1 MMKPDPLPG
10 RSTTESEA
18 SLVVTGGRVVTSRGV
33 ATGDLVIEQG
43 RIVGVF
49 NPAVDRLGTV
59 VDADD
64 AWVCPAFIDLQI
76 NGGFGC
82 DFTTDPET
90 IWEVG
95 ALLPATGVAAFLPTI
110 VTSSEETIQTAREV
124 IASGPPDGYVGA
136 VPLGLHLEGPFLADS
151 QRGAHDQRGLRVPNA
166 DVIEE
171 WSPANHVVL
180 VTLAAE
186 LSGADALVESLS
198 RRGVVVALGHS
209 NATYEQAVD
218 AIERGARFGTH
229 LFNAMSG
236 FHHREPGLVGALL
249 TAPDVTVGVIV
260 DGAHL
265 HPGAVE
271 LAWNAKKPHGL
282 VLVSD
287 AMAAM
292 GMGHGSFDLGSVRVT
307 VDGTGPRTVVGN
319 LAGSTL
325 TLDQAVRNFVSTTGC
340 SVVEAAN
347 VSSTNPARVI
357 GDADRGGLGVGMRG
371 DVVLIDSDF
380 NVELTVVG
388 GRVTFSNRS
397 RGADSFEAIGEGP

>member
-1 MMKPDPLPG
+1 
-10 RSTTESEA
+10 
-18 SLVVTGGRVVTSRGV
+18 VTSSGV
-33 ATGDLVIEQG
+33 VTGDLVIENG

-49 NPAVDRLGTV
+49 DPAVHPLGTV

-64 AWVCPAFIDLQI
+64 AWVYPAFIDLQI

-110 VTSSEETIQTAREV
+110 VTSSEETIQAASEV
-124 IASGPPDGYVGA
+124 IASGQPDGYVGA

-151 QRGAHDQRGLRVPNA
+151 RRGAHDQRALRVPDA
-166 DVIEE
+166 DVVEE
-171 WSPANHVVL
+171 WSPANHIVL

-186 LSGADALVESLS
+186 LSGADALVGSLS
-198 RRGVVVALGHS
+198 SRGVVVAVGHS

-218 AIERGARFGTH
+218 AIERGASFGTH

-249 TAPDVTVGVIV
+249 TEADVAVGVIV

-292 GMGHGSFDLGSVRVT
+292 GMGHGSFDLGPVRVK
-307 VDGTGPRTVVGN
+307 VDGTGPRTVDGD

-325 TLDQAVRNFVSTTGC
+325 TLDRAVRNFVSTTGC
-340 SVVEAAN
+340 SVIETAN
-347 VSSTNPARVI
+347 VSSTNAARVI
-357 GDADRGGLGVGMRG
+357 GDAHRGGLGVGMRG
-371 DVVLIDSDF
+371 DVVLVDSDF

-388 GRVTFSNRS
+388 GRVAFSNRS
-397 RGADSFEAIGEGP
+397 RGADSSETIGARP